1 MHEPLRERC
10 DLPATEGTPASAAA
24 VPVRA
29 ASDPAV
35 SEAVLPAGG
44 TPVLAEDACGETKVL
59 TFYLGG
65 EEFGLELASVQELL
79 DAAEMVPGRC
89 ALPLVRGTVCCAGNA
104 VPVVDLR
111 ETLHLPDHP
120 RTPESCVVVVQAGG
134 RQAGIMADRVSEILD
149 LPGRSASARASAG
162 GWVRAVGP
170 VRGKERQLLDVNQ
183 VMRNLAHGGLPKGGR
198 P

>member
-1 MHEPLRERC
+1 MMHEPLKER
-10 DLPATEGTPASAAA
+10 DEMSAANGA
-24 VPVRA
+24 PAPAAADPAGSAWA
-29 ASDPAV
+29 ASEVVP
-35 SEAVLPAGG
+35 PTGG
-44 TPVLAEDACGETKVL
+44 TPVLAEEACGETKVL

-111 ETLHLPDHP
+111 ETLHLPDQP

-149 LPGRSASARASAG
+149 LPGRSGPVRASAG

-183 VMRNLAHGGLPKGGR
+183 VMRNLAHGGFPGGR
-198 P
+198 RP